1 MSRPF
6 SPRGFSAPTTFYRV
20 NGKIRAREVR
30 VIGID
35 GSQLGVLTTTEALNN
50 ARQHGVDLVEIA
62 PNAVP
67 PVCRIVDYG
76 KFRYEISKKDKDSK
90 KHQHANRV
98 KEIQLSPTIDA
109 HDFGV
114 KVARGIDFLCDDM
127 KIKIA
132 LKFRGREMA
141 HQEFG
146 FKTVE
151 RFIKEVTPFGH
162 PDAPPKLLG
171 RGLNV
176 MISPLPRNKRAKNP
190 NAVEGRSMTLHVE
203 DDESGDEND
212 ESNEGNENQEQ
223 QRPAKPA
230 SKPTPKPEPGSETA
244 GGDGLNT
251 PFTQLQIKS

>member
-6 SPRGFSAPTTFYRV
+6 SPRGFSAPTSFYRV

-30 VIGID
+30 AIGID
-35 GSQLGVLTTTEALNN
+35 GSQLGVITTTEALTI

-98 KEIQLSPTIDA
+98 KEIQLSPTIDP

-114 KVARGIDFLCDDM
+114 KVVRGIDFLCDDM

-151 RFIKEVTPFGH
+151 KFIKEVAPYGH

-190 NAVEGRSMTLHVE
+190 NQAEGQPPNSHE
-203 DDESGDEND
+203 DEDEENNEGQDESS
-212 ESNEGNENQEQ
+212 ES
-223 QRPAKPA
+223 A
-230 SKPTPKPEPGSETA
+230 PESGSEA
-244 GGDGLNT
+244 SGGGGLNA
-251 PFTQLQIKS
+251 PFTQLQIKR

>member
-1 MSRPF
+1 
-6 SPRGFSAPTTFYRV
+6 
-20 NGKIRAREVR
+20 
-30 VIGID
+30 
-35 GSQLGVLTTTEALNN
+35 
-50 ARQHGVDLVEIA
+50 
-62 PNAVP
+62 
-67 PVCRIVDYG
+67 VCRIVDYG

-90 KHQHANRV
+90 KNQRANRV

-114 KVARGIDFLCDDM
+114 KVARGIDFLCEDM

-151 RFIKEVTPFGH
+151 RFIKEVAPFGH

-171 RGLNV
+171 RGLHA

-190 NAVEGRSMTLHVE
+190 NAVEGRSMELHVA
-203 DDESGDEND
+203 DDEEGDEND
-212 ESNEGNENQEQ
+212 EGSENQEP

-230 SKPTPKPEPGSETA
+230 SKPMSKPESGSEIA

-251 PFTQLQIKS
+251 PFSQLQIKS

>member
-1 MSRPF
+1 
-6 SPRGFSAPTTFYRV
+6 
-20 NGKIRAREVR
+20 VR

-35 GSQLGVLTTTEALNN
+35 GSQLGVLSTTEALTN

-90 KHQHANRV
+90 KNQRANRV

-114 KVARGIDFLCDDM
+114 KVARGIDFLCEDM

-151 RFIKEVTPFGH
+151 RFIKEVAPFGH

-171 RGLNV
+171 RGLHA

-190 NAVEGRSMTLHVE
+190 NAVEGRSMELHVA
-203 DDESGDEND
+203 DDEEGDEND
-212 ESNEGNENQEQ
+212 EGNENQEP

-230 SKPTPKPEPGSETA
+230 SKQTPKPESGSEIA

-251 PFTQLQIKS
+251 PFSQLQIKS